1 MATTGCPQYCYL
13 LAEAKVVAGRL
24 PQREVGA
31 ETQPR
36 PLQVKLQQVVLHH
49 VPADHHRRRIQRG
62 PPSTTPRQSAP
73 PLAGTIEFAPNTT
86 HDAAS
91 LCSTNSIVGTAGPA
105 RVVLHHV
112 TADHHR
118 RFRRH
123 AAVHHAEA
131 ERAALGGHHRVRPEH
146 HPRRG
151 LALEHQLDRRHG
163 RAHACARHL
172 APVVA
177 QLERRHGRH
186 SRDHGRLG
194 RERVGDRLVDGGLQH
209 GVGAH
214 RAQLGATHS
223 LLVDGK
229 QRRVQRHGAAVHFDA
244 RQADEVF
251 G

>member
-36 PLQVKLQQVVLHH
+36 PLQVKLQQ
-49 VPADHHRRRIQRG
+49 
-62 PPSTTPRQSAP
+62 
-73 PLAGTIEFAPNTT
+73 
-86 HDAAS
+86 
-91 LCSTNSIVGTAGPA
+91 
-105 RVVLHHV
+105 VVLHHV